1 MMDYRAEEVLEIISR
16 LLDDVG
22 LAYMGDMVRNISD
35 DGDVSDII
43 ALKEACEKFY
53 NFDTQ
58 RKRRM
63 IEFGD
68 ENKFAVMRYHIVSV
82 KSDWDTSSRPIIILN
97 PMPEEVTL
105 KDNPIKNI
113 ILQYESDEVRDRDYS
128 RLRLILG

>member
-1 MMDYRAEEVLEIISR
+1 MIDYRTEQALEIIGR

-22 LAYMGDMVRNISD
+22 LAYIGDMVRNISD

-68 ENKFAVMRYHIVSV
+68 ENKFAVMRYYIVSV

>member
-1 MMDYRAEEVLEIISR
+1 MDYRAEEVLEIISR

-22 LAYMGDMVRNISD
+22 LAYIGDMVRNISD

>member
-1 MMDYRAEEVLEIISR
+1 MMDCRAEEALEIIGR

-22 LAYMGDMVRNISD
+22 LAYIGDMVRNISD

-68 ENKFAVMRYHIVSV
+68 ENKFAVMRYYIVSV

>member
-1 MMDYRAEEVLEIISR
+1 MDYRAEEVLEIISR
-16 LLDDVG
+16 QLDDVG
-22 LAYMGDMVRNISD
+22 LAYRGDMVRNISD

>member
-1 MMDYRAEEVLEIISR
+1 MDYRAEEVLEIISR

-22 LAYMGDMVRNISD
+22 LAYIGDMVRNISD

-68 ENKFAVMRYHIVSV
+68 ENKFAVMRYHIVSA